1 MRALSY
7 GEIPA
12 EELSLSE
19 IELSSRLGYR
29 AGVNEEPVRRLTAE
43 LLSVCDVKYGAVLVD
58 AEYGEGWVDFGF
70 GKINSAALVKNLRKS
85 ARAYRFAV
93 TLGIGVDRLIRKRSV
108 LSPSEGFILDAIGSA
123 LAESAADVAERKI
136 HTGKRARPRF
146 SPGYADFSLSHQ
158 REILALFDSEKN
170 IGITLLDSGLMIP
183 QKSITA
189 VVGIAE

>member
-7 GEIPA
+7 GAIPT

-29 AGVNEEPVRRLTAE
+29 AGVNEEPVRRLAAE
-43 LLSVCDVKYGAVLVD
+43 LLSVCEAKYGAVLVD

-85 ARAYRFAV
+85 ARAYIFAV
-93 TLGIGVDRLIRKRSV
+93 TLGIGVDRLIRTKSV

>member
-29 AGVNEEPVRRLTAE
+29 ASVNEEPVRRLTAE

-85 ARAYRFAV
+85 ARAYIFAV

>member
-43 LLSVCDVKYGAVLVD
+43 LLSVCEAKYGAVLVD

-85 ARAYRFAV
+85 ARAYIFAV